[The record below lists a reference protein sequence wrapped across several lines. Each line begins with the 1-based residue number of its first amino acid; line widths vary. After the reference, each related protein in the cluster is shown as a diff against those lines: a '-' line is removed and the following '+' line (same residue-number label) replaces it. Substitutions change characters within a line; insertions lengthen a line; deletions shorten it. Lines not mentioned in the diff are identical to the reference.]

1 MADTPDPAPE
11 TPDVTTEP
19 VPVPDVP
26 DDAFVTAVATAT
38 GKKQRIPRE
47 WLEHSKAG
55 VPGYAFE
62 LPPSTRT
69 AKKTVKES

>member
-1 MADTPDPAPE
+1 MADTPTPEPDPI
-11 TPDVTTEP
+11 TEP

-26 DDAFVTAVATAT
+26 DDAFVEAVAKST
-38 GKKQRIPRE
+38 GRKQRIPRE

-55 VPGYAFE
+55 VPGFDFE